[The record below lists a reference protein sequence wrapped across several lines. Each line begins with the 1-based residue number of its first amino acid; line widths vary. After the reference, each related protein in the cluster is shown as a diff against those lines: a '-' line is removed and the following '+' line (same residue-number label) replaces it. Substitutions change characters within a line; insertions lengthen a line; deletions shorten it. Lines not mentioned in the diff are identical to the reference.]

1 MITMYFDSDW
11 ILENH
16 IDPLVNIVLGGIE
29 DEFRL
34 RNIFKTPT
42 EEDKVKLEV
51 EFEAIKNRPR
61 LNFEL
66 TQSISKVI
74 ALGFAEVMIE
84 DSILDFIY
92 DNRQTIIDEWRKGYV
107 FKK

>member
-1 MITMYFDSDW
+1 MNFDKEW
-11 ILENH
+11 ILDNH
-16 IDPLVNIVLGGIE
+16 IDPLVDIVLGGIE

-92 DNRQTIIDEWRKGYV
+92 DNRQTIIDEWRKCYV